1 MRAVPRVAVVAPLL
15 GLAAA
20 TLRAQGGW
28 VGLRP
33 PCELTPGP
41 SKVSSAIQALKTAAE
56 KPDQRGPQLTQ
67 AKRLLS
73 EAILLE
79 KQESNPAAWYY
90 LGRYALE
97 AIDAAGADSALARAL
112 TLAPKCADDIAE
124 HRHELWE
131 KLLTDGLAAWQ
142 DGQPDSALTL
152 LRVAARLEPTN
163 PKALATVAGL
173 YSSRG
178 NDDSAFAYYRLAG
191 KAAGSDSA
199 FAKDQREALA
209 NAWRLVVRKV
219 QGNPAAQ
226 RAQHVRAGLDSL
238 QRGIT
243 NDSTVLTRLVA
254 SSQSR
259 KGRGAHLTAPD
270 QQAFARDSTARAQ
283 GVARGRAALGAARQQ
298 LAADSSALVAAFAPA
313 IAALRDFVAA
323 YPVDPEAAIALATL
337 YAQSARPNE
346 AAAAFD
352 SLTAH
357 ARGIDPELLFQAG
370 TRMVEQ
376 GLYRAGARALVLGL
390 AQNPYRRE
398 ALFSLAVA
406 SYQLRDSA
414 GLLPVA
420 QRLYALDPL
429 SRASLKLAAAGWDFR
444 GRRDSA
450 RVYVARADSG
460 LAVEISVPSFVPD
473 TAGASLAALATN
485 LKGAASR
492 PLQLTVEFLASSGQ
506 VVATATQDIPA
517 LSPRQ
522 AREFALTVSGKG
534 ITGWRYRA
542 S

>member
-1 MRAVPRVAVVAPLL
+1 
-15 GLAAA
+15 
-20 TLRAQGGW
+20 
-28 VGLRP
+28 
-33 PCELTPGP
+33 
-41 SKVSSAIQALKTAAE
+41 
-56 KPDQRGPQLTQ
+56 
-67 AKRLLS
+67 
-73 EAILLE
+73 
-79 KQESNPAAWYY
+79 
-90 LGRYALE
+90 
-97 AIDAAGADSALARAL
+97 
-112 TLAPKCADDIAE
+112 
-124 HRHELWE
+124 
-131 KLLTDGLAAWQ
+131 
-142 DGQPDSALTL
+142 
-152 LRVAARLEPTN
+152 
-163 PKALATVAGL
+163 
-173 YSSRG
+173 
-178 NDDSAFAYYRLAG
+178 
-191 KAAGSDSA
+191 
-199 FAKDQREALA
+199 
-209 NAWRLVVRKV
+209 
-219 QGNPAAQ
+219 
-226 RAQHVRAGLDSL
+226 
-238 QRGIT
+238 
-243 NDSTVLTRLVA
+243 
-254 SSQSR
+254 
-259 KGRGAHLTAPD
+259 
-270 QQAFARDSTARAQ
+270 
-283 GVARGRAALGAARQQ
+283 
-298 LAADSSALVAAFAPA
+298 VAAFAPA